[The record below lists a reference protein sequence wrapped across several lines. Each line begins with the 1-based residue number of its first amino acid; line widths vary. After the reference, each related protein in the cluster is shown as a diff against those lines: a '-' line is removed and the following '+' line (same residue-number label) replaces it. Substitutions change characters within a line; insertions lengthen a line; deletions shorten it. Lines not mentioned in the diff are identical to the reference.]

1 MAIVKLSKQGNSTG
15 VTIPA
20 EMLERLNLKRGD
32 EVSLSIVE
40 GGIKI
45 APADN
50 AYQKTL
56 DAGRKVAVRY
66 RRALRDLAK

>member
-1 MAIVKLSKQGNSTG
+1 MSTVKLSKQGNSTG

-20 EMLERLNLKRGD
+20 EMLETLNLKRGD
-32 EVSLSIVE
+32 EVSLSLIE

-45 APADN
+45 APADS
-50 AYQKTL
+50 AYQKAM